1 MFDHPDEA
9 RRAIQPYFAPDI
21 VERLVDALVPAIV
34 LHPNS
39 VDRLGGTRM
48 GGTPDVPAD
57 FVWPRPV
64 PPEDPEDIASR
75 GNETAARE
83 MREHLA
89 LDLPYA
95 FIAQIDLA
103 EGAALGG
110 LASALPSDGRLL
122 FFYDFGVGPWEPGS
136 RVARVIWERSSTA
149 SLVSSEIPAELVER
163 ESDAAANERDCSFY
177 FGPSRPMTLRSTLRL
192 PYLSA
197 LEFNGLES
205 KLDLDRVKWVNFAT
219 RYQEA
224 LEICH
229 DDHSLERWR
238 LQQCLGAPIPA
249 QSDPREAW
257 AYERGILRPEDMV
270 REARE
275 WQLLFQFDVMDW
287 RQDFAEGLI
296 YFVIRPEDLNSRC
309 FDNVVA
315 VYQQ

>member
-1 MFDHPDEA
+1 MFDSTAEA
-9 RRAIQPYFAPDI
+9 RRALQPHFAP
-21 VERLVDALVPAIV
+21 ERLDLLVNALVPAIV
-34 LHPNS
+34 LHPAP
-39 VDRLGGTRM
+39 VDRVGGTRM

-57 FVWPRPV
+57 SVWPRPV
-64 PPEDPEDIASR
+64 PPDNPEEIASR
-75 GNETAARE
+75 GNELAARE

-103 EGAALGG
+103 EAAALGAV
-110 LASALPSDGRLL
+110 ASPLPGDGRLL

-136 RVARVIWERSSTA
+136 RAARVIWERTPTT
-149 SLVSSEIPAELVER
+149 SLISSEMPADL
-163 ESDAAANERDCSFY
+163 AAVAKRDCCFY
-177 FGPSRPMTLRSTLRL
+177 GAPRRPKMLRSTLRL
-192 PYLSA
+192 PDLNA
-197 LEFNGLES
+197 LEFDKLKS
-205 KLDLDRVKWVNFAT
+205 DLDLDRLDMVEWVNFAT

-229 DDHSLERWR
+229 DNHSLERWR

-257 AYERGILRPEDMV
+257 AYERGIRRPEDMV
-270 REARE
+270 RDARE
-275 WQLLFQFDVMDW
+275 WQLLFQFDVTDW

-296 YFVIRPEDLNSRC
+296 YFVIRPEDLNSRR